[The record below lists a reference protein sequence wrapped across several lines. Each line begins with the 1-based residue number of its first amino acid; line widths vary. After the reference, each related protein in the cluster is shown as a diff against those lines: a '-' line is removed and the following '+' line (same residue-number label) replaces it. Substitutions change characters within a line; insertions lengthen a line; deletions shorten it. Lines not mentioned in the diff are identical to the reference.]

1 MQNPSIFS
9 TTGGNMLDLSVA
21 LVAIFL
27 LFYFMGDE

>member
-9 TTGGNMLDLSVA
+9 TTGGTMLDLSVA